1 VRKVGDGEL
10 VGKLAYTR
18 LKQIGQGDLRLSM
31 SSDLETIKSPKDR
44 TTMNNFHLLRERM
57 VMTKGMQESQSHVE
71 TLLSSV

>member
-1 VRKVGDGEL
+1 MWKVGDGEL

-31 SSDLETIKSPKDR
+31 SSDLETMKSPKDR

-57 VMTKGMQESQSHVE
+57 VMTKGMQESQSHVD
-71 TLLSSV
+71 TPI